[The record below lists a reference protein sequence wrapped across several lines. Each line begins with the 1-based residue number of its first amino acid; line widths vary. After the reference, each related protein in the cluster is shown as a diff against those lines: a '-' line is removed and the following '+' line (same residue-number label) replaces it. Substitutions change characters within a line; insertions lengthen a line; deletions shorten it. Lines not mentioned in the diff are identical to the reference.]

1 MKASHRHVW
10 APVLGDWSP
19 YITDNIRRSL
29 ESRKNYIYYSQAC
42 ILSLSIHQSDSRHR
56 RSVQFSPEQ
65 LVIILITMATEIHV

>member
-10 APVLGDWSP
+10 GPVLGDWSP

-29 ESRKNYIYYSQAC
+29 ESLQYSQAC
-42 ILSLSIHQSDSRHR
+42 IYTLSIHQSDSRHR